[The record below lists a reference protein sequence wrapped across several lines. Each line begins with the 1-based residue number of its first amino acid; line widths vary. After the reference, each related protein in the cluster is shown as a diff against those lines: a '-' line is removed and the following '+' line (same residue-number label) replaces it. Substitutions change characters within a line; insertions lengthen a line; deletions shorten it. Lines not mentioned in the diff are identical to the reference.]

1 MFAFFIPVTF
11 PLDYSYYFINCRR
24 HFYTITLYLLFPH
37 ICRVSFC
44 NCLET
49 LKLILSNFITFSYLK
64 LSPLFY
70 SKECSPSHLS
80 FLWMQFLSIWNP
92 LSCLVLHLLTAR
104 SWALKAVHN
113 ARCLGFLF
121 RSTVWVSHLRNRVH
135 LQPVT
140 LAVQTLNG
148 KCCFREWKNWIHKY
162 NSQHWSALLCSKS
175 LHAIETYPGTTYSPL
190 WYTDFLVLSKSFDAL
205 LLQWLPQQI
214 LFPCHLQG
222 IYASWIS
229 SLLGLYLLCYFLAF
243 IRVDEVTWAHWQHW
257 QGPWLQHSI

>member
-44 NCLET
+44 NCLKT
-49 LKLILSNFITFSYLK
+49 RKLILSNFITFSYLK

-92 LSCLVLHLLTAR
+92 LSCLVLHLLTAH
-104 SWALKAVHN
+104 SWALKAVHK

-148 KCCFREWKNWIHKY
+148 KY
-162 NSQHWSALLCSKS
+162 
-175 LHAIETYPGTTYSPL
+175 
-190 WYTDFLVLSKSFDAL
+190 
-205 LLQWLPQQI
+205 
-214 LFPCHLQG
+214 QG
-222 IYASWIS
+222 MEKLDS
-229 SLLGLYLLCYFLAF
+229 
-243 IRVDEVTWAHWQHW
+243 
-257 QGPWLQHSI
+257 